1 MKMEMSFFSLSHINY
16 HTKLKN
22 RIKKFSFS
30 NNYCLSLQPE
40 KLRAKWRSV
49 TFPKTKTQFTLSIWN
64 SSDKKLT
71 WMLIIVTVSYV
82 SNKRGEQLQELWVYL
97 AWWPLGFSWNN
108 LWKMHAKDFWI
119 LFRGLVITVSPYF
132 INPETSFHISL
143 NIAIIKMSFLAN
155 SS

>member
-71 WMLIIVTVSYV
+71 WMLIIQCLMSLIREENSCKSSGSTWP
-82 SNKRGEQLQELWVYL
+82 GDPWVLVETTYEKCML
-97 AWWPLGFSWNN
+97 RTFGYFSE
-108 LWKMHAKDFWI
+108 A
-119 LFRGLVITVSPYF
+119 
-132 INPETSFHISL
+132 
-143 NIAIIKMSFLAN
+143 
-155 SS
+155 